1 VIARKIILL
10 RGNDTSL
17 GVNPASTVKLP
28 SEGFWRLVAVAALY
42 NAAAA
47 AAAPSVGFDVLD
59 GQGVLYAAG
68 VIPCGVAAYDRAVI
82 WQKDG
87 PVHVPTVD
95 TQVAQAPC
103 PTQVLD
109 CGRSL
114 RLVLTGNS
122 GADVS
127 QLTAIVVT
135 LEQMAQDDGAKL

>member
-1 VIARKIILL
+1 MIARKIILL
-10 RGNDTSL
+10 RGNDTAL
-17 GVNPASTVKLP
+17 GVSPTTTVLLP
-28 SEGFWRLVAVAALY
+28 NQGFWRIVAVAALY

-47 AAAPSVGFDVLD
+47 AAPPSVGFDVLD

-68 VIPCGVAAYDRAVI
+68 VIPCGVAAFDRAVA

-127 QLTAIVVT
+127 QLSSIVVT
-135 LEQMAQDDGAKL
+135 LEQMASDDGAKL